1 MRKFKRVLTA
11 CILASAFVIPSI
23 PSIAPDTSVVY
34 ADESID
40 EIKEKNAE
48 REKKK
53 KEAENKLANLE
64 SEADDIRGVISELD
78 EEINQ
83 YQGTIDDL
91 TAKRNALQAKA
102 SITKSEL
109 QIALIAKENQYDRM
123 KERIAYSYENGDI
136 HIMDALIAL
145 DDFSNVI
152 NQSEYVE
159 QVSDYDQKQ
168 LTDLIAISKEVSKK
182 EKQLQKELNEVEK
195 VKEDTE
201 AEQDALKIMQE
212 GKREKLN
219 EYGSLISDTEGEISE
234 YDALIEEGK
243 KNFAEKV
250 HIELDLAKALSGAYI
265 VIESMTEE
273 PKAKIGMYNA
283 MKDLLDED
291 TILCT
296 NSSTLLPSMFAQYT
310 GRPEKY
316 CALHFA
322 NTIWK
327 NNTGE
332 VMGHPGTDPAIYQK
346 VVEFA
351 AAIGMVPLQLHKEQP
366 GYILNSMLVPFLSA
380 AQALWANGV
389 ADPETIDLTW
399 RLATSAPAGPFQILD
414 IVGQMKP
421 AAQVEGTLEN
431 RMGKLLKE
439 KIDRGE
445 TGVNAGKG
453 FYDYTKK

>member
-1 MRKFKRVLTA
+1 MENRKVVIAGGGVLGTQIGLICA
-11 CILASAFVIPSI
+11 YHGFDTTFWLRSESSIGRTTPKIERYSA
-23 PSIAPDTSVVY
+23 
-34 ADESID
+34 
-40 EIKEKNAE
+40 
-48 REKKK
+48 
-53 KEAENKLANLE
+53 LMLE
-64 SEADDIRGVISELD
+64 
-78 EEINQ
+78 
-83 YQGTIDDL
+83 DL
-91 TAKRNALQAKA
+91 AKA
-102 SITKSEL
+102 K
-109 QIALIAKENQYDRM
+109 ALIGNPIGGMLYPR
-123 KERIAYSYENGDI
+123 G
-136 HIMDALIAL
+136 LIRSWQGITA
-145 DDFSNVI
+145 
-152 NQSEYVE
+152 E
-159 QVSDYDQKQ
+159 
-168 LTDLIAISKEVSKK
+168 AI
-182 EKQLQKELNEVEK
+182 
-195 VKEDTE
+195 
-201 AEQDALKIMQE
+201 
-212 GKREKLN
+212 
-219 EYGSLISDTEGEISE
+219 
-234 YDALIEEGK
+234 DALIEEGK

-283 MKDLLDED
+283 MRDLLDED

-296 NSSTLLPSMFAQYT
+296 NSSTLLPSMFAEYT
-310 GRPEKY
+310 GRPQKY

-366 GYILNSMLVPFLSA
+366 GYILNSMLVPFLSS

-414 IVGQMKP
+414 IVGLETAYNINQMKP
-421 AAQVEGTLEN
+421 AAQQEGTLEN
-431 RMGKLLKE
+431 RMGRLLKE

-453 FYDYTKK
+453 FYDYSKK

>member
-1 MRKFKRVLTA
+1 MENRKVVIAGGGVLGTQIGLICA
-11 CILASAFVIPSI
+11 YHGFDTTFWLRSESSIGRTTPKIERYSA
-23 PSIAPDTSVVY
+23 
-34 ADESID
+34 
-40 EIKEKNAE
+40 
-48 REKKK
+48 
-53 KEAENKLANLE
+53 LMLE
-64 SEADDIRGVISELD
+64 
-78 EEINQ
+78 
-83 YQGTIDDL
+83 DL
-91 TAKRNALQAKA
+91 AKA
-102 SITKSEL
+102 K
-109 QIALIAKENQYDRM
+109 ALIGNPIGGMLYPR
-123 KERIAYSYENGDI
+123 G
-136 HIMDALIAL
+136 LIRSWQGITA
-145 DDFSNVI
+145 
-152 NQSEYVE
+152 E
-159 QVSDYDQKQ
+159 
-168 LTDLIAISKEVSKK
+168 AI
-182 EKQLQKELNEVEK
+182 
-195 VKEDTE
+195 
-201 AEQDALKIMQE
+201 
-212 GKREKLN
+212 
-219 EYGSLISDTEGEISE
+219 
-234 YDALIEEGK
+234 DALIEEGK

-283 MKDLLDED
+283 MRDLLDEN

-296 NSSTLLPSMFAQYT
+296 NSSTLLPSMFAEYT

-414 IVGQMKP
+414 IVGLETAYNINQMKP
-421 AAQVEGTLEN
+421 AAQQEGTLEY